1 MLNIIIIFILALF
14 VGNGGSEI
22 SASAS
27 ASPTRFNY
35 AILHEDCKPTPV
47 DSDGQDTYT
56 EINFSEN
63 ASESD
68 EKKDHSCRFD
78 GKNQL
83 TITVVYDI

>member
-27 ASPTRFNY
+27 ASSTQFNY

-47 DSDGQDTYT
+47 EMGGDTLYT
-56 EINFSEN
+56 EVSLPEN
-63 ASESD
+63 ASGTD
-68 EKKDHSCRFD
+68 NKKNYSCRFD
-78 GKNQL
+78 GKNPQ